1 MGQKI
6 KHRQVRKPRNHMVK
20 EMILNNHGGPMKDK
34 RDRRSDESKNNTR
47 DYLEE
52 YYSYDD

>member
-20 EMILNNHGGPMKDK
+20 DMILNNHGGPMKDK
-34 RDRRSDESKNNTR
+34 RDRRMDERKNNTR
-47 DYLEE
+47 DYMDE
-52 YYSYDD
+52 YYSYSE

>member
-20 EMILNNHGGPMKDK
+20 DMILNNHGGPMKDK
-34 RDRRSDESKNNTR
+34 RERFEEKKNNTR
-47 DYLEE
+47 NYMEE